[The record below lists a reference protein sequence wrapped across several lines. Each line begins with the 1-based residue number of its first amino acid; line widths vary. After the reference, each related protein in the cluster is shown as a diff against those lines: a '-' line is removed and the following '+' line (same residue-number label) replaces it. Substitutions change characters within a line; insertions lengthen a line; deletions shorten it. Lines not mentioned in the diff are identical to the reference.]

1 MDLAA
6 VKKRWTQRR
15 QQGVQRYL
23 DGLADREVAHRLLGA
38 CAEDLARFA
47 VQVRVG

>member
-1 MDLAA
+1 MDMEA
-6 VKKRWTQRR
+6 VRARWGQRR

-23 DGLADREVAHRLLGA
+23 DGLADREVAQRLLGA

-47 VQVRVG
+47 VQVRVR